1 MAESW
6 STLILS
12 TLREPITI
20 TKTET
25 KKDRGKGL
33 KLLGVIV
40 WAVGILLI
48 GPWRVE
54 KSKKN
59 MRLIHRKWGWLWT
72 IYFKQMMTI

>member
-6 STLILS
+6 STLILF
-12 TLREPITI
+12 TLKEPITI

-48 GPWRVE
+48 GP
-54 KSKKN
+54 
-59 MRLIHRKWGWLWT
+59 
-72 IYFKQMMTI
+72 